1 MDITAFPCHGSMGEV
16 VQEGMSLRA
25 YIAAKTLASIVVD
38 NHASGN
44 MDHGECAQQAVQY
57 ADALLFELEMPGPA
71 RENYERQI
79 ESANARADRMAA
91 TLRRLVDALS
101 PTQILAGEA
110 PLVDA
115 IAVLDDDE
123 MIPF

>member
-1 MDITAFPCHGSMGEV
+1 MSDITAFPCHGSMGEV
-16 VQEGMSLRA
+16 VQEGMTLRMWLA
-25 YIAAKTLASIVVD
+25 GHAMVFVARSAEMEHVGPAELAAACF
-38 NHASGN
+38 
-44 MDHGECAQQAVQY
+44 EY
-57 ADALLFELEMPGPA
+57 ADAMLIESAMPGPA
-71 RENYERQI
+71 REDYERQI
-79 ESANARADRMAA
+79 ESATARADRMAA